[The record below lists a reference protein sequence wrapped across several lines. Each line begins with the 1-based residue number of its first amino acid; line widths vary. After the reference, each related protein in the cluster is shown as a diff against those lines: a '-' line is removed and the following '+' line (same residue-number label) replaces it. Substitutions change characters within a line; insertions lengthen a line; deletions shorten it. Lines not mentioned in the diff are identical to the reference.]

1 MKMLPEHSAGE
12 VHEAGTESQSQKRK
26 HQESHAAPG
35 KNSQQE
41 MTELHFG
48 NRRREHEELKWS
60 RRRQHGGEHQAPE
73 RMLIEGF
80 VEFLKALGGDVF
92 SQQLLAAFVAD
103 QVNDDAAQCRSC
115 GCQKDVQQEAPA
127 VLIDIGGNDR
137 VHRQTEKSR
146 VHGGNQEHPP
156 GSQRLQQRPEKGAVA
171 EKDVFDGLQTVRI

>member
-1 MKMLPEHSAGE
+1 MKVLPEHSAGE

-60 RRRQHGGEHQAPE
+60 RRRQHGGKHQAPE

-80 VEFLKALGGDVF
+80 VEFLKALGGDAF

-103 QVNDDAAQCRSC
+103 QVNDDA
-115 GCQKDVQQEAPA
+115 
-127 VLIDIGGNDR
+127 
-137 VHRQTEKSR
+137 
-146 VHGGNQEHPP
+146 
-156 GSQRLQQRPEKGAVA
+156 SQG
-171 EKDVFDGLQTVRI
+171 